1 MGQALRVSCGNTAGQ
16 QLFSAIREGDVEYVL
31 QMLRDEPKLLNAG
44 FFYERLAPLHVA
56 AQQGQ
61 LQFRFS
67 VVNGVLLFTERVGR
81 RDIRPPN
88 RRASCRS
95 ICTSGAICY
104 PKSSY
109 FWLCANLST
118 ILQVLLE
125 RGAQVNILNSSG
137 QTPLMLACK
146 SGRWS
151 CIEPLL
157 EAGANVLAFDYTR
170 ARTCLHYASR
180 GGHTECVRRILAA
193 AAQGPVANSW
203 GFVRFVNVRD
213 GYGITPLHMASRQGH
228 AGVLRLLLDSG
239 ALVSATTT
247 TTGNGAAIPCAP
259 PSVWSR
265 PGHGS
270 TPIHCAARGGSLECV
285 RELLAW
291 GADRTQRDLTGYTP
305 YGIAMK
311 YNNTACAAILN
322 PHGAEPLVWPSPWKF
337 MSELEPEAKTLLEA
351 ALAQAND
358 ERDREM
364 SSRSSRAQ
372 STKSKGHTKRRTL
385 AAVLSAPEADEVPA
399 PFVPPARNQ
408 EEDKTEEAAKDTTA
422 DVPIETGGLGVQEV
436 CCICFEQFCTI
447 EVKECGHQM
456 CATCTL
462 SLCCH
467 SKPNPAIPY
476 SPPPSCPFCRRN
488 IGHLIIARPKTKLQE
503 SKEKSR
509 SRRSR
514 RSGGSRHNSRGGS
527 GGKGSFSGPLF
538 SSRIISGRCGSGGRS
553 GRIVDIDWLTRL

>member
-61 LQFRFS
+61 LQ
-67 VVNGVLLFTERVGR
+67 
-81 RDIRPPN
+81 
-88 RRASCRS
+88 
-95 ICTSGAICY
+95 
-104 PKSSY
+104 
-109 FWLCANLST
+109 

-247 TTGNGAAIPCAP
+247 TTGNG
-259 PSVWSR
+259 